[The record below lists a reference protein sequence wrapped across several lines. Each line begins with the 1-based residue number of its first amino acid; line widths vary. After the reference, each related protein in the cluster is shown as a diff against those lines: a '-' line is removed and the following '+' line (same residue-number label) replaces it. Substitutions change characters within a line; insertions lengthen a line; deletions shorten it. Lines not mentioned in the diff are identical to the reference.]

1 MNSTL
6 HSADSSVI
14 QISLFGRY
22 TRAGDPTSLW
32 CDESLENP
40 DSMLDQCKCYTSTPS
55 SFSTTSES
63 TSYSRDLYV
72 TSRLRSRSEEKN
84 CKSEQPFYLSHS
96 VINYLKLDKLSNKM
110 CPGCVPCS
118 SSDDKLRSSMY
129 SEEKDDLNVTQK
141 DFQQGDKFKRKGN
154 QSFKS
159 SSSVW
164 YSDDSDPVPP
174 AMALINVNRL
184 HAQTLHPATLNENR
198 IIATNNILYDFNT
211 EFDVSGSKI
220 SKTFLNAS
228 RKSLPAI
235 HLDRD
240 LEVSGSS
247 GTSSLSYTAVIGNE
261 AEYIQPDKRLEPFSD
276 ESNKHHLNS
285 LHFGQTGA
293 SARDSGLSS
302 HSSNSV
308 NYSPNYLLLPHK
320 GLVPECKP
328 SLSSTPPPVPCHAP
342 QSQTMVALTQ
352 RNGNNILNTTNLV
365 RCETDLTKCTCS
377 KSSSSKMVEGRI
389 RGTTIRL
396 HSYTGESK
404 TLLKSYFPSENKQI
418 KHNPNS
424 SLSPIWKRKSNTS
437 QSMIKDKIHLVEEQN
452 YSKSI
457 QITKSK
463 EGGCSKREDKDDDEV
478 ERKEKHLINKVQ
490 YENTTTATTKNDNN
504 HDRVHNSCLLL
515 NDSIKQQDICTACT
529 LNWQFYLSQPCCYT
543 FIDDMVKC
551 YHDVNNSW
559 YFVEHDCFL
568 NSIIQLFK
576 PDSCFN
582 CRKHIYAV
590 GVNLFNRNPLK
601 GLKYLAR
608 HNFLN
613 LSSSKQISKFI
624 QNNADLCRSKIGA
637 FLGLPPTDEINPTEV
652 TMILLKS
659 LNISGLEVDE
669 ALRLVVHRYGMPVE
683 SQEIDRLLQ
692 CISEYYHTVRWCSKS
707 VNSSDIFSSTN
718 DHQLKS
724 LPAPP
729 ITLDQLSLIFYAIL
743 LLQTSLHNVNA
754 AKSSLGKQTVSQFIK
769 NVYDLLLNQPSSSS
783 SSLSSFTAKSK
794 SKISNVNQNDM
805 VDESGNTNTESIL
818 DNENNIN
825 NNKSLDIKHVFS
837 NRTLT
842 EIFHRIKV
850 KPLEPGSDQTTI
862 VRHISKAIRNLQE
875 VKILNT
881 DDIDNEF
888 LFTNNPFELVEP
900 HRRLVCYCTVI
911 HINQNQPHKETS
923 ILRHLF
929 VFNDLIII
937 AKDTSSKRTSGR
949 RLVFDKS
956 RRNQSKINDKKL
968 SPDQCDGFLR
978 PPLDLLYTDCDKKF
992 KIMNAESNT
1001 LNCMQPNVGCVPHR
1015 VGGGRG
1021 RRSRS
1026 KNELYSRKAANS
1038 TSHSYTRLTALYVFS
1053 LYRCKI
1059 RPFKTDVY
1067 RYGIELW
1074 KFPGTR
1080 TPHHQSIPSSFNNG
1094 NLQPEQMIIIAALDK
1109 SDYENLLNDLYQALC
1124 ETNLVALELK

>member
-1 MNSTL
+1 MNSTS
-6 HSADSSVI
+6 HSVDSSVI
-14 QISLFGRY
+14 QASLFGQYNR
-22 TRAGDPTSLW
+22 TGDPTSLW

-40 DSMLDQCKCYTSTPS
+40 DSILDQCKCYTSTPS

-84 CKSEQPFYLSHS
+84 CKSEHSFHPSHS

-118 SSDDKLRSSMY
+118 SSDDKLRFSVY
-129 SEEKDDLNVTQK
+129 SEEKDDLKVTPK
-141 DFQQGDKFKRKGN
+141 DFQHGNKLKRKEN

-159 SSSVW
+159 SSSVC
-164 YSDDSDPVPP
+164 YSDDSDSVPP

-184 HAQTLHPATLNENR
+184 HTQALHPESLNKNR
-198 IIATNNILYDFNT
+198 IIVTNKILHDFNN
-211 EFDVSGSKI
+211 ELDFSGSKL
-220 SKTFLNAS
+220 SKTFLNTS

-240 LEVSGSS
+240 LEISGSS
-247 GTSSLSYTAVIGNE
+247 GTSSLSYTAVIVNE
-261 AEYIQPDKRLEPFSD
+261 TEYIPPDKRSVASPD
-276 ESNKHHLNS
+276 ESNEHYLTS

-308 NYSPNYLLLPHK
+308 NYSPNSLVLPHK
-320 GLVPECKP
+320 RLVPECKN
-328 SLSSTPPPVPCHAP
+328 SLSPTPPPVPRHAP
-342 QSQTMVALTQ
+342 QSQVMVALTQ
-352 RNGNNILNTTNLV
+352 RNGNIP
-365 RCETDLTKCTCS
+365 CETDLTKCTCS
-377 KSSSSKMVEGRI
+377 KGASSKMAVERI

-396 HSYTGESK
+396 HSHTGESK
-404 TLLKSYFPSENKQI
+404 TLLKSYFPRENEQNKQ
-418 KHNPNS
+418 NLNS
-424 SLSPIWKRKSNTS
+424 SLSPIWKRKSNTL
-437 QSMIKDKIHLVEEQN
+437 QSMIKDKIQLIEEQN

-463 EGGCSKREDKDDDEV
+463 EGGVNKREEKDDDEV
-478 ERKEKHLINKVQ
+478 ERKGKHLINKVQ
-490 YENTTTATTKNDNN
+490 YENTTTIKNDNN
-504 HDRVHNSCLLL
+504 HDRIHNSCLLL
-515 NDSIKQQDICTACT
+515 NDSTKQQDICTACT
-529 LNWQFYLSQPCCYT
+529 LNWQFYLSQPCSYT
-543 FIDDMVKC
+543 FIDNMAKC
-551 YHDVNNSW
+551 YHDVNNAW
-559 YFVEHDCFL
+559 YFVKHDCFL
-568 NSIIQLFK
+568 NSTIRLFK
-576 PDSCFN
+576 HDSCFN

-590 GVNLFNRNPLK
+590 GVNLFNRNPLR

-613 LSSSKQISKFI
+613 LSSSKEVSKFI

-692 CISEYYHTVRWCSKS
+692 CVTEYYHTVRWCSTS

-729 ITLDQLSLIFYAIL
+729 ISPDQLSLIFYAIL

-754 AKSSLGKQTVSQFIK
+754 AKSSLGKQNVSQFIK
-769 NVYDLLLNQPSSSS
+769 NVHDLLLNQPSSSPS
-783 SSLSSFTAKSK
+783 PSFMAKSK
-794 SKISNVNQNDM
+794 SKIANHNDV
-805 VDESGNTNTESIL
+805 VDESGNMLTINTESIL

-825 NNKSLDIKHVFS
+825 NNKSFDIKHVFS

-850 KPLEPGSDQTTI
+850 RPLEPGSDQTTI

-875 VKILNT
+875 VKILNI
-881 DDIDNEF
+881 DDIDNES

-900 HRRLVCYCTVI
+900 HRRLVCYCTVV
-911 HINQNQPHKETS
+911 HINQNQPPHKETS

-956 RRNQSKINDKKL
+956 RKNQLKINDKKL
-968 SPDQCDGFLR
+968 SPGQYDDFLR

-992 KIMNAESNT
+992 KIMNTGSNT
-1001 LNCMQPNVGCVPHR
+1001 LSCIQPTVGCVPHR

-1026 KNELYSRKAANS
+1026 KNELYSRKAADS

-1074 KFPGTR
+1074 KFPKSR
-1080 TPHHQSIPSSFNNG
+1080 TSQTTLINQ
-1094 NLQPEQMIIIAALDK
+1094 QPEQMIIIAALDK
-1109 SDYENLLNDLYQALC
+1109 NDYENLLNDLYQALC
-1124 ETNLVALELK
+1124 ETNLVAFELK

>member
-14 QISLFGRY
+14 QTSLFGHY
-22 TRAGDPTSLW
+22 NRAGDPTSLW

-159 SSSVW
+159 NSSVW
-164 YSDDSDPVPP
+164 YSDDSDSVPP

-198 IIATNNILYDFNT
+198 VIATNNILYDFNT

-285 LHFGQTGA
+285 LRFGETGA

-320 GLVPECKP
+320 GLVPECKT

-352 RNGNNILNTTNLV
+352 RNGNNILNTANLV
-365 RCETDLTKCTCS
+365 RCKTDLTKCTCS

-418 KHNPNS
+418 KQNPNS
-424 SLSPIWKRKSNTS
+424 SLSPIWKRKSNTL

-457 QITKSK
+457 QKLNPK
-463 EGGCSKREDKDDDEV
+463 
-478 ERKEKHLINKVQ
+478 KVVV
-490 YENTTTATTKNDNN
+490 AKKKIKMMMK
-504 HDRVHNSCLLL
+504 VHNSCLLL
-515 NDSIKQQDICTACT
+515 NDSIKQQNICTACT

-543 FIDDMVKC
+543 FIDDMVKF

-559 YFVEHDCFL
+559 YFVKHDCFL

-590 GVNLFNRNPLK
+590 GVNLFNRNPLR

-624 QNNADLCRSKIGA
+624 QNNADLCHSKIGA

-692 CISEYYHTVRWCSKS
+692 CISEYYHTVRWCSTS
-707 VNSSDIFSSTN
+707 VNSSDIFSNAN

-769 NVYDLLLNQPSSSS
+769 NVYDLLLNQPSPSS

-794 SKISNVNQNDM
+794 PKISNVNQNDM

-825 NNKSLDIKHVFS
+825 NNKSLDIKQVFS

-911 HINQNQPHKETS
+911 HINQ
-923 ILRHLF
+923 I
-929 VFNDLIII
+929 
-937 AKDTSSKRTSGR
+937 
-949 RLVFDKS
+949 
-956 RRNQSKINDKKL
+956 
-968 SPDQCDGFLR
+968 
-978 PPLDLLYTDCDKKF
+978 
-992 KIMNAESNT
+992 
-1001 LNCMQPNVGCVPHR
+1001 
-1015 VGGGRG
+1015 
-1021 RRSRS
+1021 
-1026 KNELYSRKAANS
+1026 
-1038 TSHSYTRLTALYVFS
+1038 
-1053 LYRCKI
+1053 
-1059 RPFKTDVY
+1059 
-1067 RYGIELW
+1067 
-1074 KFPGTR
+1074 
-1080 TPHHQSIPSSFNNG
+1080 
-1094 NLQPEQMIIIAALDK
+1094 
-1109 SDYENLLNDLYQALC
+1109 NLLIKKPVFYDICLFLM
-1124 ETNLVALELK
+1124 T